1 MRTTKKTKLRDRG
14 QLYIVRSRAGILL
27 ERHPPS
33 GCSNDPLLVYLD
45 RTAAAVS
52 KKAWYDLMAS
62 GADIVA
68 NQSVLSPWTFGTA
81 SKTALILAGGA
92 DAISFARPASKR
104 ALMPALFAGV
114 LTTYLSKTPVPAQSM
129 EGAATGATAFS
140 GLAFTTSARSLKA
153 WKVASAS

>member
-1 MRTTKKTKLRDRG
+1 MAWHGQSKTNNSVSPSHAHKKKKTKLRDRG
-14 QLYIVRSRAGILL
+14 QLYIVRSRAGILP
-27 ERHPPS
+27 EGPPPS
-33 GCSNDPLLVYLD
+33 GCSNDPRLVYLD

-92 DAISFARPASKR
+92 DAISFAMATVTASWLAKGVTSLPSTALKASK
-104 ALMPALFAGV
+104 
-114 LTTYLSKTPVPAQSM
+114 
-129 EGAATGATAFS
+129 
-140 GLAFTTSARSLKA
+140 
-153 WKVASAS
+153 

>member
-1 MRTTKKTKLRDRG
+1 MANQNEQLGVAKPCAQKKTKLRDGG

-92 DAISFARPASKR
+92 SRSRGPWNPPPSCAPAPRPSPTWGPSSR
-104 ALMPALFAGV
+104 
-114 LTTYLSKTPVPAQSM
+114 STPRSPSR
-129 EGAATGATAFS
+129 TPWSS
-140 GLAFTTSARSLKA
+140 GRWPCTCPRHP
-153 WKVASAS
+153 W